1 MRFSIIYRRFIV
13 LAVFAAIIGKVS
25 TYKFINL
32 SLNAK
37 NINKVLT
44 TSVSAKHH

>member
-1 MRFSIIYRRFIV
+1 MHFLIIYRRFIV
-13 LAVFAAIIGKVS
+13 LAVFAAIRVKVS

-37 NINKVLT
+37 YINIVLT
-44 TSVSAKHH
+44 PSISPKYH